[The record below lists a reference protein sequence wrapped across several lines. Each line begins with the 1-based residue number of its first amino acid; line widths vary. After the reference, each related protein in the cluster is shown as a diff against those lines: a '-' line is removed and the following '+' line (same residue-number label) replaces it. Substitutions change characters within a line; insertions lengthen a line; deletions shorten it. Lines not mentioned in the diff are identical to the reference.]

1 MDSNTRGATWCPSS
15 CVSTCV
21 CAWRIC
27 ATRAHVLRVVVER
40 MNGQR
45 HQFQVLDSDAAC
57 VGVCR
62 STDRQNDGSTR
73 RGRRHRQLPRAD
85 SGSGGTLCR
94 PCGKARGA
102 LLGSLGTLRQVTS
115 KIRLDS
121 WCFVL
126 ESDSTIVAH
135 FRTSENRILGTSSEV
150 ASKLGFV
157 HRCGV
162 SQGFR

>member
-73 RGRRHRQLPRAD
+73 RGRRHRQLPGAD

-102 LLGSLGTLRQVTS
+102 LLGSLGTFRQVTS
-115 KIRLDS
+115 KLRLDS
-121 WCFVL
+121 L
-126 ESDSTIVAH
+126 SG
-135 FRTSENRILGTSSEV
+135 R
-150 ASKLGFV
+150 
-157 HRCGV
+157 RCGQKW
-162 SQGFR
+162 SQRAQFGHFGGLAADIGKSRLRRPSR